1 MAGLPKSWI
10 DRRRRKLRRIQ
21 RDALAGIGLSTAG
34 APSVGETTMCI
45 AYMCPWA
52 HTCNTATPRPALVA
66 ERDCLRKFP
75 EDTRPESGLS
85 DVALDNLA
93 KHREDGIRLGS
104 VTVTVLDEF
113 RPGGPSSSMNQKKPE
128 RPVYDA
134 GVMGKPILPPFE
146 DISTV
151 RRSQ

>member
-1 MAGLPKSWI
+1 MKARPSPGVGRHFFSLSLI
-10 DRRRRKLRRIQ
+10 CRV
-21 RDALAGIGLSTAG
+21 AFSTAFFCTLFCRIALG
-34 APSVGETTMCI
+34 ASADAPVSYRKQVLPILMRECS
-45 AYMCPWA
+45 YC
-52 HTCNTATPRPALVA
+52 HLRE
-66 ERDCLRKFP
+66 ERYGYLAIDA
-75 EDTRPESGLS
+75 

-113 RPGGPSSSMNQKKPE
+113 RPGGPSRSMNQKKPE

-134 GVMGKPILPPFE
+134 GVMGKPFLPLFE

-151 RRSQ
+151 RRSE